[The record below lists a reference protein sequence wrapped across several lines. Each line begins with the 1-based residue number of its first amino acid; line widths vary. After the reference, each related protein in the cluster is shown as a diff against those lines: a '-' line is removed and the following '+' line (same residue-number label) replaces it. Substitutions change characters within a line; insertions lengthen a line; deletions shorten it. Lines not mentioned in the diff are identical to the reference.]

1 MPLSCRSIGGM
12 DMYNRS
18 LLLAVFGGAI
28 LLFLVSLLL
37 FQWLSRRNRGAGS
50 VREYEELRQP
60 GKGTAKQAFHRFLQQ
75 LYVGC
80 EKVRP
85 LRVYMATIRRRL
97 ALIHPYEE
105 WKLRLETMKISLA
118 TWGFLMVITLP
129 LLVFSRDLL
138 SFLMGLIVLWVGHG
152 MVADLFIH
160 RLETRLLHQLRHFMA
175 DIRHHFH
182 RHGMVEE
189 AFYDAAEAA
198 TYEMALHG
206 KTIYEVLTASDPAD
220 ELEQY
225 YEAAPNRFL
234 KGLAGI
240 SHLVREYGD
249 KTLQTGS
256 LYLKALERLTTE
268 LNLDILRREKLSY
281 LLQGLTAI
289 ALFPILCTKPI
300 ENWARSTFPAMDAFY
315 ASKLGWIT
323 KVVIL
328 LMILGSYILLRRM
341 QQLDREQVTRR
352 GKPWEQYV
360 YDWPGMRFVTER
372 LMAGP
377 GSQEGERITRL
388 LKETR
393 SPLKLEWF
401 TLRRWVLAAGS
412 VLLAL
417 GFFMSLHVMA
427 KHQILNGG
435 VQSEQLFGR
444 PSPEEEAKARVAA
457 ELDRQIIQSV
467 RGMKDHVR
475 ETIWFRLQQQPQL
488 AQKEAELNRAAQRIQ
503 AKLTALDN
511 EYLKW
516 WEVLV
521 ALLAGTGA
529 YYGPLGML
537 HVTKRLRQMDMKHE
551 VDQFHTVIAMLAEL
565 DRVSVE
571 QLLEWMERFA
581 LIFKGPLQMCLLHY
595 EHGAEQALEL
605 LKEEVPF
612 LPFVRTVE
620 KLQLAVEKIP
630 IRQAFDDLEGEQA
643 FAREQRKQDYEKR
656 IDTKAGWGKMIGFAP
671 MMALIFLY
679 LVFPLVIISLSQMS
693 VYYEQIKR
701 IQ

>member
-1 MPLSCRSIGGM
+1 MEHKPLLISV
-12 DMYNRS
+12 
-18 LLLAVFGGAI
+18 LGGAI
-28 LLFLVSLLL
+28 LLFVVTLLL
-37 FQWLSRRNRGAGS
+37 FQWLSRRNQGAGS

-60 GKGTAKQAFHRFLQQ
+60 GKGTAKQVIYRFLQQ
-75 LYVGC
+75 MVLIC
-80 EKVRP
+80 EQVRP
-85 LRVYMATIRRRL
+85 LRIYMATIRRRL

-105 WKLRLETMKISLA
+105 WKLRLETMKISLVA
-118 TWGFLMVITLP
+118 WGLLMVISLP
-129 LLVFSRDLL
+129 LLVVSRDPF
-138 SFLMGLIVLWVGHG
+138 SFLMGLIALWVGHG
-152 MVADLFIH
+152 IVADLFIH
-160 RLETRLLHQLRHFMA
+160 RLENRLLHQLRHFIA
-175 DIRHHFH
+175 DIRHHIH

-189 AFYDAAEAA
+189 AFYDAVEGAS
-198 TYEMALHG
+198 YEMALHG
-206 KTIYEVLTASDPAD
+206 KAIYEVLTASNPEE

-225 YEAAPNRFL
+225 YEVAPNRFL

-289 ALFPILCTKPI
+289 ALFPTLCTKPI

-315 ASKLGWIT
+315 ASKLGWII
-323 KVVIL
+323 KAVIL
-328 LMILGSYILLRRM
+328 LIILGSYILLRHM

-352 GKPWEQYV
+352 GTPWEQRLYN
-360 YDWPGMRFVTER
+360 WPGIHLVTER
-372 LMAGP
+372 LMAKP
-377 GSQEGERITRL
+377 GSQEAERLTRL

-393 SPLKLEWF
+393 SPLRLEWF
-401 TLRRWVLAAGS
+401 TLRRGVLAAGS
-412 VLLAL
+412 LLLAL
-417 GFFMSLHVMA
+417 GFFMSLHMMA
-427 KHQILNGG
+427 KHQIINGAP
-435 VQSEQLFGR
+435 QAEQLFGR
-444 PSPEEEAKARVAA
+444 PSPEEEANIQAAA
-457 ELDRQIIQSV
+457 ELDRQIIQGVS
-467 RGMKDHVR
+467 GMKEHVR
-475 ETIWFRLQQQPQL
+475 ETIWSRLQQQPQL
-488 AQKEAELNRAAQRIQ
+488 AQKEVELNRATQRIQ
-503 AKLTALDN
+503 AKLSALNN

-521 ALLAGTGA
+521 ALLAAAVG
-529 YYGPLGML
+529 YYGPLTML

-581 LIFKGPLQMCLLHY
+581 LIFKEPLQQCLLHY
-595 EHGAEQALEL
+595 EHGAEQALEQ
-605 LKEEVPF
+605 LKEEAPF

-643 FAREQRKQDYEKR
+643 FAREERKQDYEKR
-656 IDTKAGWGKMIGFAP
+656 IDAKAGWGKMIGFTP

-693 VYYEQIKR
+693 VYYEQIQR